1 MPRIRRIL
9 ATAAGV
15 IALAIAAIAAAALW
29 LVHASLPRDSGRF
42 QVSGLQQAITID
54 DDSLG
59 VPTIAAPDLASALF
73 GLGFVHARDRFF
85 QMDLLRR
92 LPAGE
97 LAALLGRAALG
108 SDRKIRVHRFRDVA
122 RHAYAAATPAERERC
137 DAYTRGVQAGLASLH
152 ARPFEYFLLR
162 EYPAPWLP
170 EDSYLVILSMF
181 LQLQDANG
189 ETESAVTL
197 LYEALPE
204 SLAAFADLR
213 GTAWDAPLDGSAMP
227 AAPIPSAAVLDLRHA
242 GLDAPAG
249 GGATSAPGDD
259 GALDWALVARADRD
273 LGSNNFAVAGS
284 RMADGQ
290 PWLAGDMHLSIAVPN
305 TWYRAALVVPACTV
319 TGVTLPG
326 APAVIAGSNGG
337 VVWAFTNSETDAS
350 DLVVL
355 EPDSS
360 SSRVG
365 TYRTPQGPRAFE
377 VFHEPIAVHGGRT
390 DTLRVEQTIWGP
402 VVGADARGRR
412 RALRWTAHEPAAL
425 NLLLGDMTGARSV
438 EDVLRMA
445 PRWGIPAQN
454 VLAADRAGHIG
465 WAIAGRLPK
474 RFGFDGRRAGSWAA
488 GDRGWDGWLD
498 AADSPRVV
506 DPADGVLCT
515 ANQRCVG
522 GEALVRIGDGGY
534 GLGARA
540 VQIRTELLQLHGAT
554 AADLLRV
561 QLDDRAVF
569 LTRWHDLMLST
580 LDAEAGGADSRRVAL
595 RRTVENWGGHAG
607 IESVGYRAVR
617 MFRAF
622 LLDDVFRGLTAA
634 CTQAD
639 AEFNVSAFPQR
650 EEPVWR
656 LLMAQPPHLLDPRYP
671 NWRACVLAAVDSTLG
686 RMAPGVAAGA
696 PETAVAAALASR
708 TWGVRNTTSIRHPLS
723 AAVPVLAHWLDM
735 PRHALP
741 GDSNMPRVQW
751 PSGGASQRMVIS
763 PGQEVRSLFH
773 MPCGQSGHPSSPHY
787 RDAHAGW
794 EQGLPAPFLPGA
806 AQHQLRLIPE
816 PNLRRSNG

>member
-1 MPRIRRIL
+1 MRRTRRIL
-9 ATAAGV
+9 TTAAGV
-15 IALAIAAIAAAALW
+15 IALAAVVSAAAALW
-29 LVHASLPRDSGRF
+29 LVQASLPRESGEIR
-42 QVSGLQQAITID
+42 VPGLQQTVTID
-54 DDSLG
+54 SDSLG
-59 VPTIAAPDLASALF
+59 VPTIAAPDLTSAVF

-108 SDRKIRVHRFRDVA
+108 SDREIRVHRFRDVA
-122 RHAYAAATPAERERC
+122 RRAYAAATPAERQRC
-137 DAYTRGVQAGLASLH
+137 DAYARGVQAGLASLR

-162 EYPAPWLP
+162 EPPVPWRP

-189 ETESAVTL
+189 ETEAAVTL
-197 LYEALPE
+197 LHEVLPE
-204 SLAAFADLR
+204 SLAAFVDAR
-213 GTAWDAPLDGSAMP
+213 GTVWDAPLDGTTMP
-227 AAPIPSAAVLDLRHA
+227 AAPIPSAAVVDLRHA
-242 GLDAPAG
+242 GAGAPAG
-249 GGATSAPGDD
+249 AAKRAVGGGE
-259 GALDWALVARADRD
+259 ALDWALAARADRD
-273 LGSNNFAVAGS
+273 LGSNNFAVAGT
-284 RMADGQ
+284 RMADGR
-290 PWLAGDMHLSIAVPN
+290 PWLAGDMHLAIGVPN
-305 TWYRAALVVPACTV
+305 TWYRAALVIPGCTV
-319 TGVTLPG
+319 SGVTLPG
-326 APAVIAGSNGG
+326 APAVIAGSNGD

-360 SSRVG
+360 SSGVTR
-365 TYRTPQGPRAFE
+365 YRTPQGPRPFE
-377 VFHEPIAVHGGRT
+377 VFQEAIAVQGGHT

-438 EDVLRMA
+438 DDVLRMA
-445 PRWGIPAQN
+445 PQWGIPAQN
-454 VLAADRAGHIG
+454 VLAADRTGHIG
-465 WAIAGRLPK
+465 WTIAGWLPK

-488 GDRGWDGWLD
+488 GDRGWDGWLV
-498 AADSPRVV
+498 AADVPRVV
-506 DPADGVLCT
+506 DPADGFLCT

-522 GEALVRIGDGGY
+522 GEALARVGDAGY
-534 GLGARA
+534 ALGARA
-540 VQIRTELLQLHGAT
+540 VQIGAALLELHGAT

-569 LTRWHDLMLST
+569 LTPWHDLLLAT
-580 LDAEAGGADSRRVAL
+580 LDAAATGADPRRVPL
-595 RRTVENWGGHAG
+595 RRAVENWGGHAG

-617 MFRAF
+617 TFRTF

-634 CTQAD
+634 CTRVD
-639 AEFNVSAFPQR
+639 PKFNVSAFPQR
-650 EEPVWR
+650 EAPVWE
-656 LLMAQPPHLLDPRYP
+656 LLTSQPAHLLDRRYSD
-671 NWRACVLAAVDSTLG
+671 WRACVLAAADSTLG
-686 RMAPGVAAGA
+686 RMAPGVAVGA
-696 PETAVAAALASR
+696 PEALVAAALASR
-708 TWGVRNTTSIRHPLS
+708 TWGARNTTRIRHPLS
-723 AAVPVLAHWLDM
+723 AAVPGLADWLDM

-763 PGQEVRSLFH
+763 PGHEARSLFH

-787 RDAHAGW
+787 RDGHAAW
-794 EQGLPAPFLPGA
+794 ERGLPAPFLPGPVEHHL
-806 AQHQLRLIPE
+806 QLIPE
-816 PNLRRSNG
+816 PDSRRSTG